1 MNVECEAGMEHL
13 LEMVNLCASL
23 ECHVCIQSIM
33 SYVNQDRL

>member
-23 ECHVCIQSIM
+23 ECHMFIQSIM
-33 SYVNQDRL
+33 SYLNQDRL